1 MKILA
6 IESCCVV
13 ASCAICEDDFVLASS
28 KIATGLTHSQTL
40 MVLVDDMFKTS
51 KIDKSEIDAVA
62 VSIGPGSFTGL
73 RIGMALAKGIAM
85 GLKKP
90 LIGVETL
97 KALSYNLLGV
107 DGFICPCLD
116 ARRDTVYTALFESK
130 DLVFRRVLD
139 DFVEEIVN
147 LKEIL
152 KEKQGR
158 IFLVGDAAKDCYLK
172 FKDLDNIFLGP
183 PSLRYPDACSIGFLG
198 VEQFR
203 KGEVKK
209 EVLPKYLRLSQA
221 ERQRKEKLNSKEE
234 KEQ

>member
-40 MVLVDDMFKTS
+40 MVLVDDMFKTA
-51 KIDKSEIDAVA
+51 KIDKNEIDAVA

-73 RIGMALAKGIAM
+73 RIGMSLAKGIAM

-97 KALSYNLLGV
+97 KSLSYNLLGV

-116 ARRDTVYTALFESK
+116 ARRNTVYTALFESK
-130 DLVFRRVLD
+130 DLVFKRVLE
-139 DFVEEIVN
+139 DFVEEVLN

-152 KEKQGR
+152 REKKGK

-172 FKDLDNIFLGP
+172 FNDLSNIFLAP
-183 PSLRYPDACSIGFLG
+183 ESLRYPDACSVGFLG
-198 VEQFR
+198 IEQFK
-203 KGEVKK
+203 KGETKK

-221 ERQRKEKLNSKEE
+221 ERQRQKKLNGEE
-234 KEQ
+234 KK

>member
-6 IESCCVV
+6 IESSCVV

-40 MVLVDDMFKTS
+40 MVLIEDMFKTS
-51 KIDKSEIDAVA
+51 KIDKKEIDAIA

-85 GLKKP
+85 GFRKP

-97 KALSYNLLGV
+97 EGLSYNLLGI

-116 ARRDTVYTALFESK
+116 ARRDTVYTALFETK
-130 DLVFRRVLD
+130 DLLFKRVLE

-147 LKEIL
+147 LKDIL
-152 KEKQGR
+152 KEKKDKV
-158 IFLVGDAAKDCYLK
+158 FLVGDAAKDCYLK
-172 FKDLDNIFLGP
+172 FCDLSNIFLAP
-183 PSLRYPDACSIGFLG
+183 ESLRYPDACSVGFLG
-198 VEQFR
+198 IEKFK

-209 EVLPKYLRLSQA
+209 EVLPKYLKLSQA
-221 ERQRKEKLNSKEE
+221 ERQRQEKLKIEEE
-234 KEQ
+234 KK